1 MGVKNRC
8 TFLFYYIIWDW
19 RDCAVELIAFIFIF
33 IFLAWTLSIK
43 LFIGHNF
50 AVFYQNLEWF
60 NLCLFVVFKGVS
72 RICYLHSITP
82 RLVAYK
88 VFQVLSSILLLKVKS
103 GVVNVLLICM
113 LQQTSYL
120 MHLKCSKPRLVS
132 SSIQSANRLLNF
144 RKLDTGIVVGEAL
157 KEEIMFQFLS
167 GVCMGRTRG

>member
-1 MGVKNRC
+1 M
-8 TFLFYYIIWDW
+8 
-19 RDCAVELIAFIFIF
+19 
-33 IFLAWTLSIK
+33 LSIK

-60 NLCLFVVFKGVS
+60 YLCLFVVFKEGVS

-144 RKLDTGIVVGEAL
+144 RKLDIGIVVGEAP
-157 KEEIMFQFLS
+157 KQEIMFQFLL
-167 GVCMGRTRG
+167 GVCMGPTQG